1 MGRSVEKMSMRFKN
15 DKLTIC
21 EVLRK
26 INDNIQ
32 HDNIVDTKKIRD
44 MLCYA
49 EVMAK
54 KIVAKLREYN
64 EQYDNG
70 WWENNPEYKN
80 KFDREMETYL
90 IGDHENGRRL
100 LNGEKI

>member
-1 MGRSVEKMSMRFKN
+1 MSMRFKN

-26 INDNIQ
+26 INDRIQ
-32 HDNIVDTKKIRD
+32 HDHIINEDIRD
-44 MLCYA
+44 MLSYA
-49 EVMAK
+49 EMLAK

-64 EQYDNG
+64 EQFDKD

-90 IGDHENGRRL
+90 IGDYENGKRL
-100 LNGEKI
+100 LTGENT